1 MLCWFRESSTS
12 KRWAPFWMIW
22 KCWTVSILKKSSMRF
37 KSSTRSFR
45 RQLSSNMKSSWSKLK
60 ETLTWRSWPAIMRS
74 TWGSYWSIGQRAKPW
89 SRCWRTL
96 KSIPKKPSVRLRR
109 RLTRRLRRIGVLR
122 SSGSLRASIRAIVT
136 LSRRLSRTQR
146 SSRRQI
152 TTSSRSGP
160 MQIGKTIEQLLL
172 LCAYRFE
179 IYILILNLSQLK

>member
-1 MLCWFRESSTS
+1 MLCWSRGSSTS

-37 KSSTRSFR
+37 KSSTKSFR
-45 RQLSSNMKSSWSKLK
+45 RQLSSNMISSYSKLW
-60 ETLTWRSWPAIMRS
+60 ETLTWKSWPSITRS
-74 TWGSYWSIGQRAKPW
+74 TWRFCWLIGKRAKPW

-96 KSIPKKPSVRLRR
+96 KSIPKKPSVRLRP
-109 RLTRRLRRIGVLR
+109 RLTRRLPRIGVLR

-136 LSRRLSRTQR
+136 LFRKLSRTQR

-160 MQIGKTIEQLLL
+160 MQIGKTIEQ
-172 LCAYRFE
+172 
-179 IYILILNLSQLK
+179 S